1 MGLAANQARLLTLT
15 SRMHDLELQCM
26 RYSNEKIVMSALTSN
41 IAIEYNKKLEAAN
54 NIDGEWKVTS
64 ITETNT
70 TTGGET
76 STIAFNYRNLVSNGY
91 TIRDNRTNSGNDN
104 VGGTNGTNSNFD
116 ISSVVSQDNMPTT
129 MKQIEELLRNL
140 GILGECGETNWAIYK
155 DNGER
160 YDDNDASKPQ
170 RDAKYKVNKTFHIGG
185 GKHVTE
191 GQYVSIKDIA
201 KYLAKDPSKIGENA
215 DYQNDQLEFDYDK
228 LAELIGSDNVSDSN
242 NGGNSNDDLME
253 IIKTNPEELIEAIKR
268 GDISVLKDG
277 VEVTDT
283 SGITVVT
290 SSGSSSSS
298 SQEIKTLDFSA
309 RQKARDAAETWYKG
323 ETGKLTLKEKV
334 LDMKMKNA
342 ETQYQACST
351 EYDSV
356 KSLID
361 ENADR
366 GFSIFG

>member
-41 IAIEYNKKLEAAN
+41 IAIEYNQRLEAAN
-54 NIDGEWKVTS
+54 AIDGDWIVTS
-64 ITETNT
+64 KQESNT

-76 STIAFNYRNLVSNGY
+76 TTLAFNYSNLINNGY
-91 TIRDNRTNSGNDN
+91 TIKDNRTNGDN
-104 VGGTNGTNSNFD
+104 NNVDGTNGTNSGFD
-116 ISSVVSQDNMPTT
+116 ISSVVTPDNMPTT
-129 MKQIEELLRNL
+129 MKQIEQLLISL
-140 GILGECGETNWAIYK
+140 GILGQCGETNWATHK
-155 DNGER
+155 ADGTK

-170 RDAKYKVNKTFHIGG
+170 RDAKYMANKTFHIGG
-185 GKHVTE
+185 GNHIPE
-191 GQYVSIKDIA
+191 GSYVSIKDIA

-215 DYQNDQLEFDYDK
+215 DYQNDQFEFDYDK
-228 LAELIGSDNVSDSN
+228 LADLIGSDNVSGSGN
-242 NGGNSNDDLME
+242 NGGDSDDLMDK
-253 IIKTNPEELIEAIKR
+253 IKTNPQELIDAILR

-277 VEVTDT
+277 KEVTDT
-283 SGITVVT
+283 SGITVVK

-298 SQEIKTLDFSA
+298 YTEIKTLDFSA
-309 RQKARDAAETWYKG
+309 RQAARDDAQSWYEK
-323 ETGKLTLKEKV
+323 ETGKLTLKEKM

-342 ETQYQACST
+342 ETQYQACCT

-366 GFSIFG
+366 SFSVFG